1 MPRTESR
8 TKTKAKT
15 ETGTKAG
22 VGARPVAKATAK
34 AHAKATT
41 GAAVKAAEKAPES
54 AVREVK
60 KEIVAKFPEMKGVRP
75 SVVRR
80 KVPAERDVLDLI
92 GQIDGE
98 LGARLASA
106 KGRASMRE
114 LYCASFEKETKT
126 ERGTVIRRIVRVT
139 FDRDGHILK
148 LVSSK

>member
-34 AHAKATT
+34 AHAKATAGRCSEGGGKGPRER
-41 GAAVKAAEKAPES
+41 GARGEEGDSGQVPRDE
-54 AVREVK
+54 
-60 KEIVAKFPEMKGVRP
+60 GVRP

>member
-1 MPRTESR
+1 MAMPKTKSR
-8 TKTKAKT
+8 TKAKT
-15 ETGTKAG
+15 RTKAEASAG
-22 VGARPVAKATAK
+22 SCARSGAKAPAN
-34 AHAKATT
+34 AGT
-41 GAAVKAAEKAPES
+41 GAAAGKAPES

-75 SVVRR
+75 SVARR
-80 KVPAERDVLDLI
+80 RVPAERDVLDLI

-98 LGARLASA
+98 LGARLVGA
-106 KGRASMRE
+106 KGKASMQE
-114 LYCASFEKETKT
+114 IYCASFEKETKT